1 VTVSEP
7 LRVVRAADLASDAP
21 EQRWLI
27 DGLWSAA
34 GVGVIGGPPKACKSW
49 LGLEM
54 AVSVASGTTC
64 LGTFRPAEPGRVLV
78 YMAED
83 ADAVVRERLVSLCR
97 HHGVRLDALELYVIV
112 ADTLRIDLH
121 CEQQRLREAIARIRP
136 RMLLL
141 DPLVRLHGVNENS
154 APEVSALLAYLRAL
168 QREHG
173 AAVVL
178 VHHTRKSGS
187 NGQPGQAL
195 RGSGDIHAWTDSA
208 AYLVR
213 KRDRLR
219 LAIEH
224 RAAPSPEALTLELVE
239 GDTPHLAITSPLSAP
254 ATDLDEA
261 VVELLHQAARPVT
274 RTALR
279 ARLRTRN
286 ERLGKTLVDLEQ
298 RGLIR
303 RDTGGWTLAPDRSAP
318 RGSEGTER
326 SQAAR

>member
-1 VTVSEP
+1 MTATEP
-7 LRVVRAADLASDAP
+7 LRVVRAADLVAEPP

-27 DGLWSAA
+27 EGLWSAA

-54 AVSVASGTTC
+54 AVSVASGTPC
-64 LGTFRPAEPGRVLV
+64 LGTFRAGEQGRVLV

-97 HHGVRLDALELYVIV
+97 HHGIRLDALDLFVIV
-112 ADTLRIDLH
+112 ADTLRIDLP
-121 CEQQRLREAIARIRP
+121 CEQQRLREAIARLRP

-141 DPLVRLHGVNENS
+141 DPLVRLHHGDENS
-154 APEVSALLAYLRAL
+154 AAEVSALLAYLRTL

-195 RGSGDIHAWTDSA
+195 RGSGDIHAWADSA

-239 GDTPHLAITSPLSAP
+239 GDTPHLVITSVAE
-254 ATDLDEA
+254 DRRIELDEA
-261 VVELLHQAARPVT
+261 VVELLRQASHPMT
-274 RTALR
+274 RAAVR
-279 ARLRTRN
+279 ARLRVRN
-286 ERLGKTLVDLEQ
+286 ERLGKALTDLQE
-298 RGLIR
+298 RGLIER
-303 RDTGGWTLAPDRSAP
+303 GAGGWSLVVDRSATK
-318 RGSEGTER
+318 GSGGTER
-326 SQAAR
+326 SRPVR